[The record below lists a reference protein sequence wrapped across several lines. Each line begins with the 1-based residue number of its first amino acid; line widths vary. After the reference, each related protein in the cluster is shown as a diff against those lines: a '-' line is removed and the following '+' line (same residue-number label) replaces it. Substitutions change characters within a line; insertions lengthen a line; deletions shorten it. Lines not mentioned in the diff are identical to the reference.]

1 MPDEQIFSVLKCV
14 LCFRSSK
21 RSARSFIFARFFP
34 LQQWG
39 SGGCMGWV
47 PFGTRLNLETQK
59 LVLNKLACPW
69 FSYQSRSYLKRCNLQ
84 RHAQL
89 LGSASAA
96 REAAPT
102 PLCSWLLGSPFFM
115 AIRGLDLYS
124 AMACHGKVGSFGSS
138 AM

>member
-1 MPDEQIFSVLKCV
+1 
-14 LCFRSSK
+14 
-21 RSARSFIFARFFP
+21 
-34 LQQWG
+34 
-39 SGGCMGWV
+39 MGWV

-59 LVLNKLACPW
+59 LVLNKLVCPW
-69 FSYQSRSYLKRCNLQ
+69 FSYHSRSYLKRCNLQ

-102 PLCSWLLGSPFFM
+102 PLCSWLFGSPFFM

-124 AMACHGKVGSFGSS
+124 AMACHGMPWQSWFIWVECNVTCADPSEPFIIPLL
-138 AM
+138 MV

>member
-1 MPDEQIFSVLKCV
+1 MPDEQIFSYLSAFYVFAVPKDLQDPFFCKVLPTAAV
-14 LCFRSSK
+14 G
-21 RSARSFIFARFFP
+21 
-34 LQQWG
+34 QW
-39 SGGCMGWV
+39 GCMGWV

-59 LVLNKLACPW
+59 LVPNKLVCPW

-89 LGSASAA
+89 LRSASAA

-102 PLCSWLLGSPFFM
+102 PLYSWLLGSPFFM